1 MAKTRDIVIGV
12 IIGGVFLVFLLFMLL
27 IFYMGSFDRDV
38 SFPGL
43 GDKVAIVNLYGVI
56 ESSTDIVRQLDRW
69 AEDDN
74 VRAIVIHVNS
84 PGGGVAA
91 SQEIYDKIL
100 QIRNETGKPVVASM
114 SSVCASGGYYV
125 ACAADQIVANPGTL
139 TGSIGVILQWPVLDD
154 MLDKVGIEY
163 ETIKSGERKDMGSP
177 FRKPTDADRDAF
189 QSVIDDVYQ
198 QFVAAIAEQR
208 NMNWD
213 DVLRLADGSIY
224 SGRQAFELNL
234 IDTLGT
240 FEDAVSLAGELS
252 GLGEDPETVI
262 ERPRRSTTIF
272 DLLNGILNLDLSQLI
287 DNGNLV
293 TYPTLQYI
301 MN

>member
-1 MAKTRDIVIGV
+1 MARTRDVVIGV
-12 IIGGVFLVFLLFMLL
+12 IIGGSFLVFLLFMVMV
-27 IFYMGSFDRDV
+27 FYFGSMDQDV
-38 SFPGL
+38 SFPSL
-43 GDKVAIVNLYGVI
+43 GKKVAIVNLSGVI
-56 ESSTDIVRQLDRW
+56 ESSTDVVRQLDRW
-69 AEDDN
+69 GKDDN
-74 VRAIVIHVNS
+74 VSAIVLHINS

-100 QIRNETGKPVVASM
+100 KIRKDTQKPIVASM

-154 MLDKVGIEY
+154 MLSKVGIDY
-163 ETIKSGERKDMGSP
+163 ETIKSGARKDMGSP
-177 FRKPTDADRDAF
+177 FRKPTEADRDAF

-198 QFVAAIAEQR
+198 QFVAAVAEQR

-234 IDTLGT
+234 VDTLGT
-240 FEDAVSLAGELS
+240 FEDAVDLAGEL
-252 GLGEDPETVI
+252 GGIGDNPDTII
-262 ERPRRSTTIF
+262 ERPRRSSSIF
-272 DLLNGILNLDLSQLI
+272 DLLTGIFHLNLSQLI
-287 DNGNLV
+287 DRGKLV
-293 TYPTLQYI
+293 TYPTLQYM